1 MQFKKGDKVKFLN
14 ETGGGIISRI
24 EGLLIFVEIEDG
36 FEIPTTSTNLVKIDA
51 VDPAS
56 RFFDED
62 FGFRKP
68 KTPAVS
74 SHTDQPTQQKNIES
88 REEEEEDFSE
98 RVSQK
103 NIHKPT
109 VDSSRFPKGVYL
121 AVIPQDQ
128 RVLISGTM
136 NIYLVNHTETD
147 ILFNL
152 YLRKPDGRYTGTD
165 FGSVEPDSSLH
176 LFELERKDINDWN
189 DGILQVLFHQ
199 PSTPNPLSPVS
210 SEFKIKQP
218 KTMKEDN
225 YTESPW
231 FVERA
236 MLVLAVEVPASN
248 NPDQNILDE
257 LAAKFGQPHTAQ
269 KSTIIKNESIIE
281 RHKIK
286 NGEAEVDLHISS
298 LTEDYGRMTN
308 FEILKLQ
315 KEYFMKTLDCALAES
330 YNKVVYIHGI
340 GNGTLRHT
348 LTEAL
353 KEIEGVRFRNAAFAQ
368 YGNGAIEVLLGESK

>member
-14 ETGGGIISRI
+14 ETGGGIVSRI
-24 EGLLIFVEIEDG
+24 EGELIFIEIEDG
-36 FEIPTTSTNLVKIDA
+36 FEIPTTSSNLVKIDA
-51 VDPAS
+51 IDTAS

-68 KTPAVS
+68 KAPVTS
-74 SHTDQPTQQKNIES
+74 LKTEQPKQQEDIET
-88 REEEEEDFSE
+88 EEQEEFTE

-109 VDSSRFPKGVYL
+109 VDSSRFPKGIYL

-128 RVLISGTM
+128 RILISGPL

-152 YLRKPDGRYTGTD
+152 YLRKPDGRYAGTD

-176 LFELERKDINDWN
+176 LFELERKELTDWN

-199 PSTPNPLSPVS
+199 PITADPLNPASA
-210 SEFKIKQP
+210 EFKIKQP
-218 KTMKEDN
+218 KTMNEEN

-231 FVERA
+231 FVERV
-236 MLVLAVEVPASN
+236 MLILAIEAPTSN
-248 NPDQNILDE
+248 RPDQKLLDE
-257 LAAKFGQPHTAQ
+257 LAAKFGQTQAPQ
-269 KSTIIKNESIIE
+269 KSTIIRNESIIE
-281 RHKIK
+281 RHQIK
-286 NGEAEVDLHISS
+286 KGEAEVDLHISS
-298 LTEDYGRMTN
+298 LTEDYSHMTN
-308 FEILKLQ
+308 YEILKMQ
-315 KEYFMKTLDCALAES
+315 KEYFMKTLDCALSEN
-330 YNKVVYIHGI
+330 YHRVVFIHGI

-353 KEIEGVRFRNAAFAQ
+353 KDIEGVRYRSAAFAQ
-368 YGNGAIEVLLGESK
+368 YGNGAIEVLLGDS

>member
-1 MQFKKGDKVKFLN
+1 MELKKGDKVKFLN

-24 EGLLIFVEIEDG
+24 EGSLIFVEIEDG
-36 FEIPTTSTNLVKIDA
+36 FEIPTTSSNLVKIDA

-68 KTPAVS
+68 KAPPVLPQTE
-74 SHTDQPTQQKNIES
+74 QPTQQKDIDAQDD
-88 REEEEEDFSE
+88 EDFSE

-103 NIHKPT
+103 SIHKPT
-109 VDSSRFPKGVYL
+109 VDSNRFPKGVYL

-128 RVLISGTM
+128 RVLISGAL

-152 YLRKPDGRYTGTD
+152 YLHKPDGRYAGTD
-165 FGSVEPDSSLH
+165 FGSLEPDSSLH
-176 LFELERKDINDWN
+176 LFELERKDINDWA

-199 PSTPNPLSPVS
+199 PSTTNPLSPVS

-236 MLVLAVEVPASN
+236 MLVLAVEVPVSN
-248 NPDQNILDE
+248 RPDQNILDE
-257 LAAKFGQPHTAQ
+257 LAAKFGQTHTEQ
-269 KSTIIKNESIIE
+269 KSTIIKNESVIE

-286 NGEAEVDLHISS
+286 KGEAEVDLHISS

-308 FEILKLQ
+308 YEILKMQ
-315 KEYFMKTLDCALAES
+315 KEYFMKTLDCALSEN
-330 YNKVVYIHGI
+330 YHKVTYIHGI

-353 KEIEGVRFRNAAFAQ
+353 KEIEGVHFRNAAFAQ
-368 YGNGAIEVLLGESK
+368 YGNGAIEVLLGEN

>member
-1 MQFKKGDKVKFLN
+1 MQLKKGDKVKFLN

-36 FEIPTTSTNLVKIDA
+36 FEIPTTSSNLVRIDA
-51 VDPAS
+51 IDTAS

-68 KTPAVS
+68 KTPATPS
-74 SHTDQPTQQKNIES
+74 QATQPTPQKNIVTPD
-88 REEEEEDFSE
+88 EDDHSVS
-98 RVSQK
+98 VSQK
-103 NIHKPT
+103 NIQKPT

-128 RVLISGTM
+128 RVLISGSL

-152 YLRKPDGRYTGTD
+152 YLRKPDGRYNGTD
-165 FGSVEPDSSLH
+165 FGSLEPDSSLH
-176 LFELERKDINDWN
+176 LFELERKDLNDWN

-236 MLVLAVEVPASN
+236 MLVLAVEIPISN
-248 NPDQNILDE
+248 RPDQNILDE
-257 LAAKFGQPHTAQ
+257 LAAKFGQHHTEQ
-269 KSTIIKNESIIE
+269 KSTIIKNESVIE

-286 NGEAEVDLHISS
+286 KGEAEVDLHISS

-308 FEILKLQ
+308 HEILKTQ
-315 KEYFMKTLDCALAES
+315 KAYFLKTLDCAMTEN

-353 KEIEGVRFRNAAFAQ
+353 KEMEGVKFRNAAFAQ
-368 YGNGAIEVLLGESK
+368 YGNGAIEVLLGDS

>member
-1 MQFKKGDKVKFLN
+1 MQLKKGDKVKFLN
-14 ETGGGIISRI
+14 ETGGGVISRI

-36 FEIPTTSTNLVKIDA
+36 FEIPTTSSNLVK
-51 VDPAS
+51 VDPTDAAS

-68 KTPAVS
+68 KALVVS
-74 SHTDQPTQQKNIES
+74 PQTDQPIQQKNTDTK
-88 REEEEEDFSE
+88 EEEESSE

-103 NIHKPT
+103 NIQKPT
-109 VDSSRFPKGVYL
+109 VDSSRFAKGVYL

-128 RVLISGTM
+128 RVLISGPL

-152 YLRKPDGRYTGTD
+152 YLRKPDGRYAGTD

-176 LFELERKDINDWN
+176 LFELERKDLNDWN

-199 PSTPNPLSPVS
+199 AITPNPLTPVS

-236 MLVLAVEVPASN
+236 VLVLAVEIPVSN
-248 NPDQNILDE
+248 RPDQSILDE
-257 LAAKFGQPHTAQ
+257 LAAKFGQPLTEQ
-269 KSTIIKNESIIE
+269 KSTIIINKSLIE
-281 RHKIK
+281 RHQIK
-286 NGEAEVDLHISS
+286 KGEAEVDLHISS

-308 FEILKLQ
+308 YEILKMQ
-315 KEYFMKTLDCALAES
+315 KEYFMKTLDSALSEN
-330 YNKVVYIHGI
+330 YRRVVYIHGI

-353 KEIEGVRFRNAAFAQ
+353 KEIEGVKFRNAAFAQ
-368 YGNGAIEVLLGESK
+368 YGNGAIEVLLGEG